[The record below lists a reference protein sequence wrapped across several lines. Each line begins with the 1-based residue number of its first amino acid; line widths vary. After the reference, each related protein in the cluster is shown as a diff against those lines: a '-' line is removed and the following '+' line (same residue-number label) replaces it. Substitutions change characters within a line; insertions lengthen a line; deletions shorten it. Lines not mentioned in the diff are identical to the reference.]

1 MALLVGYNPQP
12 FMPDPFE
19 MAFRLGYSLDPDGWD
34 IGTALQRAKQANPA
48 HRAEIDAAHMIR
60 YNGAN
65 WDTPGPLG
73 AEHETNIWPRVL
85 QALYGGFPSARE
97 VHDAA
102 FFGTKAMVVEAFSL
116 LRVPGYTSGNPIIL
130 TPGDPVWG
138 AFLGS
143 PDPAPGDYRVT
154 AKPQEGE
161 PAWFANYRDTQWEA
175 TLYYRVKPRPAVVVS
190 SVPSVPSPGPS
201 PSLAHRPKFPPEFL
215 EAAKSIHTELK
226 ESGLLTKGGGRWA
239 QALRRLLKSI
249 PINS

>member
-19 MAFRLGYSLDPDGWD
+19 MALRYGYSLDPDGWD
-34 IGTALQRAKQANPA
+34 IGMALQRAKQANPA
-48 HRAEIDAAHMIR
+48 HRAEIDAAHVAR
-60 YNGAN
+60 YGVG

-102 FFGTKAMVVEAFSL
+102 FFGTKSMVVEAFSL

-154 AKPQEGE
+154 AKPQEGD
-161 PAWFANYRDTQWEA
+161 PAWFSSYRDRQWEG
-175 TLYYRVKPRPAVVVS
+175 TLYYRIKPRPGVS
-190 SVPSVPSPGPS
+190 IQPQQPTSQTVAQMLPA
-201 PSLAHRPKFPPEFL
+201 LIQTAREIQ
-215 EAAKSIHTELK
+215 AELS

-239 QALRRLLKSI
+239 QALRRILKLI
-249 PINS
+249 PIQD